1 MTMIRTAKYM
11 VGFTLIEVVI
21 VIVLT
26 GILGVVATSFFTP
39 LQGYFGALDRAELS
53 DVADTAL
60 RRMGRELHAALPNSV
75 RVSGNYIEFL
85 PTITGGRYRANSAGG
100 TAGCGSAGDDL
111 SFSGNDTCFEVI
123 GTLSTAPSVGQE
135 LVVYNTSNTSALGV
149 YANDNVAA
157 LTSDLAC
164 TLSATKICFSGGMQF
179 PLESPSK
186 RFQIISGPVTFACVG
201 NTLWRY
207 SGYARQASQPTNVT
221 SAPLSTAT
229 SIARLATGVK
239 CDTSNFSNMSG
250 TTQRAGLVTMSLTLS
265 NSPEPLDS
273 ITLLHQVHVQN
284 VP

>member
-39 LQGYFGALDRAELS
+39 LQGYFDALDRAELS

-85 PTITGGRYRANSAGG
+85 PTITGGRYRATVDPAV
-100 TAGCGSAGDDL
+100 AEPVCGSAGDDL

-123 GTLSTAPSVGQE
+123 GTLSTAPSAGQE
-135 LVVYNTSNTSALGV
+135 LVVYNTSNASALGV
-149 YANDNVAA
+149 YANDNVVA
-157 LTSDLAC
+157 LTTDLAC

-186 RFQIISGPVTFACVG
+186 RFQIISGPVTFACVD

-207 SGYARQASQPTNVT
+207 SGYARQASQPTDVT

-229 SIARLATGVK
+229 SIARLAVGVK

-265 NSPEPLDS
+265 NSGDS
-273 ITLLHQVHVQN
+273 VTLLHQVHVQN